1 MSGLNNK
8 GFTAVELLVT
18 FVILSFVVTGMFDV
32 ALNYK
37 DKEQHES
44 LKSSIMDYESKI
56 QKVIQD
62 DLIIDHLVSVRIPK
76 NNTTDKLSASFGINN
91 PETNV
96 KYTTNLVIDLTSNK
110 ISYGKSGEE
119 VTYSLP
125 EIDNLTI
132 NKDKTSIEQLGD
144 EGTFIKINISLSHP
158 DFTDD
163 ELTFSITAPVNF
175 PINLDNKNILKGE
188 VTLNDSNTFNV
199 IGQTTYDYLVSSD
212 DEYVKVKIKNTSD
225 TGLFYSFYYYTNSID
240 TTNSNVSTGYL
251 TSDLSSIPFSSG
263 IMIPAGTKYQ
273 DFYINISGLK
283 DKTIKLGVAISTVSN
298 GISKTGISLFEKIDN
313 LAKIIKF
320 RGMISDVLNEDS
332 GQTFLSGNIQNNYIW
347 YSGHLWRAVSI
358 DNSTNALK
366 IITAQAET
374 FISYGSLTAEGLPA
388 NNANITKWLG
398 NFYNELRNADSFIL
412 STNYNYTTYSGSG
425 DLSSTNLSNRKIGL
439 LNAYEYLMTVK
450 NNTSFLNIPA
460 LAWKTQT
467 PVANQ
472 NNTLY
477 TVSNSTIAPSN
488 INNLDGI
495 RPVVVLN
502 GSVKTSSGTGT
513 LSSPYIVKD
522 DSPTSYSAQDL
533 VSGEYVE
540 FSSVP
545 NKRFRV
551 VSKPT
556 SSTIKVVATSL
567 VRNYPYNTTDKM
579 NSELYNYLNRDY
591 YRTTIYSISK
601 FINESNWDV
610 TSFAANDFILTNNTT
625 IKANVGFLQLGELLS
640 GYCGSD
646 DSDKCCL
653 LLTPVP
659 RTERVYAVRRKSI
672 VSIDR
677 NNDSCYVRPSFVLHT
692 SQLRIKIGGSGTA
705 QNPYKLVD

>member
-240 TTNSNVSTGYL
+240 TTDSNVSVGYL
-251 TSDLSSIPFSSG
+251 TNDSTSIPFSTG
-263 IMIPAGTKYQ
+263 IVIPAGSNYQ
-273 DFYINISGLK
+273 DFYINLTGLK
-283 DKTIKLGVAISTVSN
+283 DKTIKLGVDISTAQFS
-298 GISKTGISLFEKIDN
+298 GTSAGTSLFEKIDN
-313 LAKIIKF
+313 
-320 RGMISDVLNEDS
+320 
-332 GQTFLSGNIQNNYIW
+332 
-347 YSGHLWRAVSI
+347 
-358 DNSTNALK
+358 
-366 IITAQAET
+366 
-374 FISYGSLTAEGLPA
+374 
-388 NNANITKWLG
+388 
-398 NFYNELRNADSFIL
+398 
-412 STNYNYTTYSGSG
+412 
-425 DLSSTNLSNRKIGL
+425 
-439 LNAYEYLMTVK
+439 
-450 NNTSFLNIPA
+450 
-460 LAWKTQT
+460 
-467 PVANQ
+467 
-472 NNTLY
+472 
-477 TVSNSTIAPSN
+477 
-488 INNLDGI
+488 
-495 RPVVVLN
+495 
-502 GSVKTSSGTGT
+502 
-513 LSSPYIVKD
+513 
-522 DSPTSYSAQDL
+522 
-533 VSGEYVE
+533 
-540 FSSVP
+540 
-545 NKRFRV
+545 
-551 VSKPT
+551 
-556 SSTIKVVATSL
+556 
-567 VRNYPYNTTDKM
+567 
-579 NSELYNYLNRDY
+579 
-591 YRTTIYSISK
+591 
-601 FINESNWDV
+601 
-610 TSFAANDFILTNNTT
+610 
-625 IKANVGFLQLGELLS
+625 
-640 GYCGSD
+640 
-646 DSDKCCL
+646 
-653 LLTPVP
+653 
-659 RTERVYAVRRKSI
+659 
-672 VSIDR
+672 
-677 NNDSCYVRPSFVLHT
+677 
-692 SQLRIKIGGSGTA
+692 
-705 QNPYKLVD
+705 